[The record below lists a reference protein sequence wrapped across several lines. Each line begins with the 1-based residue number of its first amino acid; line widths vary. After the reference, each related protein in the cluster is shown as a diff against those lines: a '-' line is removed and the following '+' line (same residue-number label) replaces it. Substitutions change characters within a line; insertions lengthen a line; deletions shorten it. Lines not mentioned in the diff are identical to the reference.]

1 MKRLSI
7 SEVTTP
13 DWSFRE
19 DVENYRE
26 HGIPGIGVW
35 YHKIRDMGVGEVKET
50 LGNSGLRVSS
60 LLQAGF
66 FTLDRKKMEELSFC
80 IPEMT
85 TAIELAHAIGAEALE
100 IITGPPDLAKGGIEE
115 TEELTIRSLK
125 EIAPLAE
132 ELNVRIALEPLHPMY
147 LDTWSS
153 IVTIE
158 QAMDIIDEVGSGN
171 IGICLDVYHV
181 YWDPKLYEGIKRAT
195 GRVFGV
201 HIDDWRF
208 PTRNFEDRVIMGD
221 GILPLATMLRAI
233 EDTGYTGCYEVELF
247 SEELEKID
255 HNTLLERIKDAY
267 NSIPNGETPW
277 VSR

>member
-13 DWSFRE
+13 DWSFKE
-19 DVENYRE
+19 DVENYSE

-35 YHKIRDMGVGEVKET
+35 YHKIRDVEIEEVKKT
-50 LGNSGLRVSS
+50 LRSSGLRVSS

-66 FTLDRKKMEELSFC
+66 FALDRKKKEELSFC

-85 TAIELAHAIGAEALE
+85 DAVELAHEIGAEALE
-100 IITGPPDLAKGGIEE
+100 IITGPPDLTKGGIGEVE
-115 TEELTIRSLK
+115 KLTICSLK

-158 QAMDIIDEVGSGN
+158 QAMNIIDEVGSGN

-181 YWDPKLYEGIKRAT
+181 YWDPKLYEGIKRAA
-195 GRVFGV
+195 GRIFGV

-208 PTRNFEDRVIMGD
+208 PTRNFGDRVIMGD
-221 GILPLATMLRAI
+221 GIIPLNAI
-233 EDTGYTGCYEVELF
+233 VQVIEETGYTGCYEVELF
-247 SEELEKID
+247 SEELAKVD
-255 HNTLLERIKDAY
+255 HDTLLERIKDAY